1 MEVIVDGH
9 ESLTKYLEKLKA
21 GEMFDEQTE
30 KGMNVLWNHIQRR
43 MAHLTHVTRVDYH
56 KPGKDICNKLLE
68 IGDAYLK
75 HRTYVDN
82 VSTVFPEM
90 MFA

>member
-43 MAHLTHVTRVDYH
+43 MANLANI
-56 KPGKDICNKLLE
+56 KE
-68 IGDAYLK
+68 
-75 HRTYVDN
+75 
-82 VSTVFPEM
+82 
-90 MFA
+90 

>member
-1 MEVIVDGH
+1 MEEIVDGH

-43 MAHLTHVTRVDYH
+43 MAHLANI
-56 KPGKDICNKLLE
+56 KE
-68 IGDAYLK
+68 
-75 HRTYVDN
+75 
-82 VSTVFPEM
+82 
-90 MFA
+90 